1 MKIDQPIKRFRR
13 QSLILP
19 FLIIAGTVAI
29 VYALM
34 ATRPRLDAVEKP
46 ERIWPVNVVEAR
58 YQTVQ
63 PQLHLFGE
71 VVAGR
76 RSELRP
82 RVSGLIVKV
91 GPNFRDGGIVRKGDL
106 LVEVDPFEYETTL
119 AERRSVLKEAKV
131 RFEML
136 RRDHERAKE
145 LFEEKNVSEQ
155 FLDNTELELL
165 QQEAIVEQRE
175 ISIAQAERDLA
186 DTKLLAPYDGVVNN
200 VSANLGNQVSGFG
213 SDKVADLVD
222 TGRLEVRFSLSNA
235 QYGRLLESGESL
247 IDRPVD
253 IIWEVGDKTLNYHAR
268 IERVGAEIASTTG
281 GVDVYAAIDSEARQT
296 SLRPGAFV
304 GAQLAD
310 KPYEDVLVAPDSALY
325 GEDIVY
331 LAREERLVERRIDI
345 RGYDGNSLLFRSSDE
360 PFIKNG
366 DLIVTTQLRE
376 GGSGAKVE
384 VR

>member
-1 MKIDQPIKRFRR
+1 
-13 QSLILP
+13 
-19 FLIIAGTVAI
+19 
-29 VYALM
+29 
-34 ATRPRLDAVEKP
+34 
-46 ERIWPVNVVEAR
+46 
-58 YQTVQ
+58 
-63 PQLHLFGE
+63 
-71 VVAGR
+71 
-76 RSELRP
+76 
-82 RVSGLIVKV
+82 
-91 GPNFRDGGIVRKGDL
+91 
-106 LVEVDPFEYETTL
+106 
-119 AERRSVLKEAKV
+119 
-131 RFEML
+131 
-136 RRDHERAKE
+136 
-145 LFEEKNVSEQ
+145 
-155 FLDNTELELL
+155 
-165 QQEAIVEQRE
+165 
-175 ISIAQAERDLA
+175 
-186 DTKLLAPYDGVVNN
+186 
-200 VSANLGNQVSGFG
+200 
-213 SDKVADLVD
+213 
-222 TGRLEVRFSLSNA
+222 
-235 QYGRLLESGESL
+235 
-247 IDRPVD
+247 VD